1 MDLPEAYQ
9 ESKVDRTGQ
18 WVRCGY
24 GKRGVQVDLRI
35 RLAQAKI
42 FNYTAIWVNGDATY

>member
-1 MDLPEAYQ
+1 MVVGLMKESRQGLWGLELVEAEVKESLPEAYQ

-24 GKRGVQVDLRI
+24 
-35 RLAQAKI
+35 
-42 FNYTAIWVNGDATY
+42 